1 MPTELLR
8 VLTYLGISVN
18 KLQRALEN
26 KSHVDYA
33 NEHLYC
39 IFDMPR
45 SNALSLSEVN
55 TYMKRKANHSL
66 PFCAEVQQTRSTTS
80 ILPQPFMA

>member
-8 VLTYLGISVN
+8 ILTYLSISVN
-18 KLQRALEN
+18 KLQKALEN
-26 KSHVDYA
+26 MSHVNYA
-33 NEHLYC
+33 NEHLYG
-39 IFDMPR
+39 IFDMSR

-66 PFCAEVQQTRSTTS
+66 PSCAEVQQTRSTNST
-80 ILPQPFMA
+80 LPQPFMA